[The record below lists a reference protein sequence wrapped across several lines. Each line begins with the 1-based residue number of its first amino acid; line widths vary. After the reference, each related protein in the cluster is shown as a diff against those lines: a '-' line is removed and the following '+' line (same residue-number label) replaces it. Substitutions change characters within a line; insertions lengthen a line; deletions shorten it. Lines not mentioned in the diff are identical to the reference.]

1 MDEHNTFRLSN
12 ETNPEGSNKPF
23 VFSISLPEHYEII
36 EELGHGGMG
45 TVYKARHKQLG
56 NYVAIKVIN
65 PELLEGKNETK
76 ENARK
81 RFVNEARAVS
91 QLNHENLIGLKDFG
105 VTAEGA
111 AYMVM
116 DYVGGKTLDDLIQR
130 GPLEHQSVLQIFK
143 GICDGLGH
151 AHSLGVVH
159 RDIKSANIIIS
170 KDANGTET
178 PKLLDFGIARIT
190 GDDGK
195 TQGLTAT
202 GEIFGS
208 PLYIAPEQSLSSK
221 VDARADIYS
230 LGCVLYECLTG
241 KPPFKGDTAMH
252 TVMMHLN
259 SPIPSISQSGNK
271 ELPADLDIII
281 NRCLQKEPADRY
293 QSTKELK
300 ADIELVLAGKKLK
313 KPAQVRTKR
322 TKSAAN
328 SPKTALIISLGC
340 LLLLLTLAAVRSG
353 RLQSGHSKDINSL
366 AYEKDTQEAFA
377 AFQRGDYSTAIY
389 MQQASI
395 AIYQEEIETLAKKL
409 EKKHRGRA
417 FEEINRRYYQ
427 LLGLKADNLKNIG
440 DCYAKMDGKEEAAI
454 NSYMKALAI
463 YRNWTKAGM
472 LNPFSESCYSSCIAL
487 LKKVGRDNEAQSLQ
501 NEFDECL
508 KSKK

>member
-1 MDEHNTFRLSN
+1 MDEHNTFRLR
-12 ETNPEGSNKPF
+12 EGTNPDGSNKPF

-76 ENARK
+76 ENAHK

-105 VTAEGA
+105 VTTEGA

-116 DYVGGKTLDDLIQR
+116 DYVSGKTLDDLIQL
-130 GPLEHQSVLQIFK
+130 GPLEHRSVLQIFK

-151 AHSLGVVH
+151 AHSMGVVH

-170 KDANGTET
+170 QDANGTET
-178 PKLLDFGIARIT
+178 PKLLDFGIARVT

-221 VDARADIYS
+221 VDSRADIYS

-271 ELPADLDIII
+271 ELPSDLDIII
-281 NRCLQKEPADRY
+281 NRCLQKEPTDRY
-293 QSTKELK
+293 QSTRDLK

-313 KPAQVRTKR
+313 KPVPVKTN
-322 TKSAAN
+322 KSLVPRKS
-328 SPKTALIISLGC
+328 SPIVLFIGCAC
-340 LLLLLTLAAVRSG
+340 LLLMAAFGALSTG
-353 RLQSGHSKDINSL
+353 ILKGPAKDINSL

-395 AIYQEEIETLAKKL
+395 AIYQDEIEALAKKL
-409 EKKHRGRA
+409 EKKRRGKA
-417 FEEINRRYYQ
+417 FDEINRKYYL

-440 DCYAKMDGKEEAAI
+440 DCYGKMSGKEEAAI

-463 YRNWTKAGM
+463 YRNWTKAGI
-472 LNPFSESCYSSCIAL
+472 LTPFSESCYSSCIEL
-487 LKKVGRDNEAQSLQ
+487 LKKIGRDNEAQTLQ
-501 NEFDECL
+501 TEFDACL
-508 KSKK
+508 KLKKR